1 MTPTLAAPDFDYIA
15 QLVHR
20 RSAIVLEPGK
30 EYLAESRLEGL
41 ARDNGLASVGELVA
55 RMRTGSLDLSDA
67 VVDAMTTNETSFFRD
82 AHPFNALR
90 DTVLPE
96 LIEARRVART
106 ISIWCGASSSGQ
118 EPYSLA
124 MLIRE
129 HFPELASWQV
139 RIIATDISPSMLERT
154 RQGRYSQL
162 EVNRGLPAPM
172 LVKHFTRD
180 GMHWVVSDDLKRMV
194 SAQYLNLNE
203 RWPVLPQF
211 DLVLMRNVLI
221 YFDVPTKQQILAKV
235 RQALRPDGLL
245 LLGGAETTM
254 NLDANFE
261 RIPHGRSTWYR
272 PTTTS

>member
-1 MTPTLAAPDFDYIA
+1 MSTLAAPDFEYIA

-20 RSAIVLEPGK
+20 RSAIVLEAGK
-30 EYLAESRLEGL
+30 EYLAESRLEPV
-41 ARDNGLASVGELVA
+41 AREHGLASVGELVNH
-55 RMRTGSLDLSDA
+55 MRTGKLDLSDA

-90 DTVLPE
+90 DSVLPE
-96 LIEARRVART
+96 LIEARKVAR
-106 ISIWCGASSSGQ
+106 SITVWCGATSSGQ

-129 HFPELASWQV
+129 HFPELNSWNV

-162 EVNRGLPAPM
+162 EVNRGLPAKM
-172 LVKHFTRD
+172 LVKYFTRD
-180 GMHWVVSDDLKRMV
+180 GMHWVVTDDLRRMI
-194 SAQYLNLNE
+194 STQFLNLNE
-203 RWPVLPQF
+203 RWPVLPPF
-211 DLVLMRNVLI
+211 DLILLRNVLI

-235 RQALRPDGLL
+235 RQQLRPDGLL

-272 PTTTS
+272 PTGA

>member
-1 MTPTLAAPDFDYIA
+1 MPTLAAPDFDYIA

-30 EYLAESRLEGL
+30 EYLAESRLEGI
-41 ARDNGLASVGELVA
+41 AREHGLASVGELVSH
-55 RMRTGSLDLSDA
+55 MRSGTLDLGDA

-90 DTVLPE
+90 DSVLPE

-106 ISIWCGASSSGQ
+106 ISIWCGATSSGQ
-118 EPYSLA
+118 EPYSVA

-172 LVKHFTRD
+172 LVKYFTRD
-180 GMHWVVSDDLKRMV
+180 GMHWVVSEDLKQMV
-194 SAQYLNLNE
+194 SVQYLNLNE
-203 RWPVLPQF
+203 RWPVLPPF
-211 DLVLMRNVLI
+211 DLILLRNVLI

-235 RQALRPDGLL
+235 RKQLRPDGLL

-272 PTTTS
+272 PTGC

>member
-1 MTPTLAAPDFDYIA
+1 MPSSLAAPDFDYIA

-30 EYLAESRLEGL
+30 EYLAETRLEGL
-41 ARDNGLASVGELVA
+41 ARDHGLGSVGELVA
-55 RMRTGSLDLSDA
+55 RMRTGTLDLGDA

-96 LIEARRVART
+96 LIEARRVARSLT
-106 ISIWCGASSSGQ
+106 VWCAASSSGQ

-124 MLIRE
+124 MIIRE
-129 HFPELASWQV
+129 HFPQLADWQV
-139 RIIATDISPSMLERT
+139 RIIATDISPSMLDRT

-180 GMHWVVSDDLKRMV
+180 GMHWVINEDLRRMV
-194 SAQYLNLNE
+194 STQHLNLNE
-203 RWPVLPQF
+203 RWPVLPPF

-221 YFDVPTKQQILAKV
+221 YFDVPTKQQILGKV
-235 RQALRPDGLL
+235 RQTLRPDGLL

-261 RIPHGRSTWYR
+261 RVPHGRSTWYR
-272 PTTTS
+272 PTGS

>member
-1 MTPTLAAPDFDYIA
+1 MSTLAAPDFDYIA

-30 EYLAESRLEGL
+30 EYLAESRLEGI
-41 ARDNGLASVGELVA
+41 ARDHGLASVGELVA
-55 RMRTGSLDLSDA
+55 HMRSGMLDLSDA

-96 LIEARRVART
+96 LIEARRVARSIT
-106 ISIWCGASSSGQ
+106 IWCGATSSGQ
-118 EPYSLA
+118 EPYSVA
-124 MLIRE
+124 MLMRE

-154 RQGRYSQL
+154 RAGRYSQL
-162 EVNRGLPAPM
+162 EVNRGLPATM
-172 LVKHFTRD
+172 LVKYFTRD
-180 GMHWVVSDDLKRMV
+180 GMHWVVSEDLRRMV

-203 RWPVLPQF
+203 RWPVMPPF
-211 DLVLMRNVLI
+211 DLVLLRNVLI

-235 RQALRPDGLL
+235 RQSLRPDGLL

-261 RIPHGRSTWYR
+261 RVPHGRSTWYR
-272 PTTTS
+272 PTGS

>member
-1 MTPTLAAPDFDYIA
+1 MTTLAAPDFDYIA
-15 QLVHR
+15 QLVHQ

-30 EYLAESRLEGL
+30 EYLAESRLEGI
-41 ARDNGLASVGELVA
+41 ARDHGLASVGELVTH
-55 RMRTGSLDLSDA
+55 MRNGKLDLSDA

-82 AHPFNALR
+82 AHPFTAFR

-96 LIEARRVART
+96 LVEARRVARAIT
-106 ISIWCGASSSGQ
+106 IWCGASSSGQ
-118 EPYSLA
+118 EPYSIA
-124 MLIRE
+124 MIIRE
-129 HFPELASWQV
+129 HFPELATWQV
-139 RIIATDISPSMLERT
+139 RIIATDISPSMLQRT
-154 RQGRYSQL
+154 RDGRFSQL

-172 LVKHFTRD
+172 LVKYCTRD

-203 RWPVLPQF
+203 RWPVMPPL
-211 DLVLMRNVLI
+211 DLVFMRNVLI

-235 RQALRPDGLL
+235 RQQLRPDGLL

-272 PTTTS
+272 PTGC